1 MSDLPRITP
10 RTVAQPDGIA
20 WPTSGW
26 MTQPSSLDAAV
37 RAIADR
43 AFDDPG
49 VAETRTVLIV
59 QHGAIVYE
67 RYQGSLPSFT
77 GDGGVITADTT
88 QISWSMAKSMLHYL
102 VGTLVVIPHREFDRV
117 ADIAQA
123 ARLRPP
129 ELHAASDLPVVDVQ
143 TWNDSFGQHGKK
155 PPDARE
161 ETSGGVNN

>member
-59 QHGAIVYE
+59 QHGAIV
-67 RYQGSLPSFT
+67 
-77 GDGGVITADTT
+77 
-88 QISWSMAKSMLHYL
+88 
-102 VGTLVVIPHREFDRV
+102 
-117 ADIAQA
+117 
-123 ARLRPP
+123 
-129 ELHAASDLPVVDVQ
+129 
-143 TWNDSFGQHGKK
+143 
-155 PPDARE
+155 
-161 ETSGGVNN
+161 